1 LDQRDGEKSFKLFAS
16 LGESFFHKSIKV
28 NKIMRDGGTSG
39 ESQNGG
45 FDLGPRI
52 ENLWGKSTNLFEK
65 KNGLE
70 ENGDG
75 AVLGGA
81 GERDK
86 AIGDFFLESDDDCF
100 WGWSTEGKLD
110 EEWGGDGV
118 GEISADEG
126 AGWMLG

>member
-1 LDQRDGEKSFKLFAS
+1 MGKRDGEESLKLFAS

-28 NKIMRDGGTSG
+28 NEIMRDGGTGG
-39 ESQNGG
+39 ESQDGG

-52 ENLWGKSTNLFEK
+52 KNLWGKSANLFEK

-86 AIGDFFLESDDDCF
+86 AIGDFFLESDDDRF

>member
-1 LDQRDGEKSFKLFAS
+1 MKLFAS
-16 LGESFFHKSIKV
+16 LGESLLHKSIKV
-28 NKIMRDGGTSG
+28 SEIMRDGGTRG
-39 ESQNGG
+39 ETQYGR

-52 ENLWGKSTNLFEK
+52 ENLRGQSANLFEK
-65 KNGLE
+65 ENGLE
-70 ENGDG
+70 KNGDG

-81 GERDK
+81 GERNK
-86 AIGDFFLESDDDCF
+86 AIGDFFLESDDDRF
-100 WGWSTEGKLD
+100 WGWSAEGELD

>member
-1 LDQRDGEKSFKLFAS
+1 
-16 LGESFFHKSIKV
+16 
-28 NKIMRDGGTSG
+28 M
-39 ESQNGG
+39 
-45 FDLGPRI
+45 GPRI
-52 ENLWGKSTNLFEK
+52 KNLWGKSTNLFEK

-70 ENGDG
+70 ENGYG

-86 AIGDFFLESDDDCF
+86 AIGDFFLESDDDRF